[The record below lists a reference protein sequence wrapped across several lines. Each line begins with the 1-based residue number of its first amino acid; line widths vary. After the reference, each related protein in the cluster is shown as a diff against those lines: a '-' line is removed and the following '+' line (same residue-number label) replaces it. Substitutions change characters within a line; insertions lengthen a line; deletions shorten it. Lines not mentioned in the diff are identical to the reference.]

1 MSTSNYPS
9 ATPQQQQPKK
19 DSKNI
24 IIGIL
29 AVLILGTWGYFLWDK
44 NKADQQIN
52 TLQSQYAVV
61 DSTKTELQRSYD
73 QIVYK
78 MDSLTGQN
86 NDLEGKLSDRESE
99 ITKLKN
105 QIAAKLKKERLTES
119 EKAELRSQIAELND
133 KVMNLEQEI
142 ARLLEENQYL
152 TVERD
157 QLSVDK
163 QQLSADLENTN
174 QIKSQLEEKVVLAST
189 LNASNIKITPI
200 QEKNSGKEKVTS
212 KAKKVDKLVISFDV
226 DNRIAEAGTTDV
238 FVSITD
244 PEGKPVTVEAL
255 GSGTF
260 VSREDGEK
268 FYTFRVPVD
277 IEAGRKK
284 HVEYPWKQNSDFKTG
299 KYKIE
304 VYHNG
309 LKIGEAIRELTK
321 GGLFG

>member
-9 ATPQQQQPKK
+9 ASPQNPSPKK

-73 QIVYK
+73 QIVYR

-86 NDLEGKLSDRESE
+86 NDLEGKLSARESE

-119 EKAELRSQIAELND
+119 EKVELRAQIAELNE
-133 KVMNLEQEI
+133 KVNNLEAEV
-142 ARLLEENQYL
+142 ARLLMENETL
-152 TVERD
+152 TTEKT
-157 QLSVDK
+157 QLTADK
-163 QQLSADLENTN
+163 EQLTTDLASTTTA
-174 QIKSQLEEKVVLAST
+174 KLVLEDKVNLAST

-212 KAKKVDKLVISFDV
+212 KAKKVDKLVVSFDV
-226 DNRIAEAGTTDV
+226 DNRIAQSGSTDV

-255 GSGTF
+255 GSGLFT
-260 VSREDGEK
+260 SREEGEK
-268 FYTFRVPVD
+268 FYTFRVP
-277 IEAGRKK
+277 IEYEAGSKK
-284 HVEYPWKQNSDFKTG
+284 HIEYPWKQNSDFKTG
-299 KYKIE
+299 RYKIE
-304 VYHNG
+304 IYHNG
-309 LKIGEAIRELTK
+309 LKIGEAVSELKK
-321 GGLFG
+321 GGLF

>member
-9 ATPQQQQPKK
+9 ASPQNPAPKK

-73 QIVYK
+73 QIVYR

-86 NDLEGKLSDRESE
+86 NELEGKLSARESE

-105 QIAAKLKKERLTES
+105 QIAAKLKKERLTEA
-119 EKAELRSQIAELND
+119 EKVELRAQIAELNE
-133 KVMNLEQEI
+133 KVNNLEAEV
-142 ARLLEENQYL
+142 ARLLMENETL
-152 TVERD
+152 TTEKT
-157 QLSVDK
+157 QLTADK
-163 QQLSADLENTN
+163 EQLTTELATTTTAKQVLED
-174 QIKSQLEEKVVLAST
+174 KVNLAST

-200 QEKNSGKEKVTS
+200 QEKSSGREKVTS
-212 KAKKVDKLVISFDV
+212 RAKKVDKLVVSFDV
-226 DNRIAEAGTTDV
+226 DNRIAQSGSTDV

-255 GSGTF
+255 GSGLFT
-260 VSREDGEK
+260 SREEGEK
-268 FYTFRVPVD
+268 FYTFRVP
-277 IEAGRKK
+277 IEYEAGTKK
-284 HVEYPWKQNSDFKTG
+284 HIEYPWKQNSDFKTG

-304 VYHNG
+304 IYHNG
-309 LKIGEAIRELTK
+309 LKIGEAVSELKK
-321 GGLFG
+321 GGLF